1 MSGLFYD
8 FGRRLGRAAVPAIR
22 KGRWIWNGL
31 TGTDA
36 DALRA
41 EQALGA
47 ALAVEVRA
55 MTARCGD
62 PQAESL
68 VRGLC
73 SELSRVAG
81 EPRRAFRVEVITSES
96 PNAMAL
102 PGGFLFVSLELVD
115 LCERRPDELAFV
127 VGHEMAHVL
136 LGHAWDRVLNQGLLK
151 AASLVAGRAGLLG
164 AWVRQHGLQS
174 LQSAHSRQGEFEAD
188 QRGCEL
194 AVAAGYDAAG
204 ALALL
209 RRLEARSHPP
219 GVLGRYLA
227 SHPPA
232 EDRAE
237 RLERGLHEV

>member
-8 FGRRLGRAAVPAIR
+8 LGRRLGRATIPAIR
-22 KGRWIWNGL
+22 KGRWLWNGL
-31 TGTDA
+31 TGTEEE
-36 DALRA
+36 ALRA
-41 EQALGA
+41 EAALGS
-47 ALAVEVRA
+47 ALAVEIRSLA
-55 MTARCGD
+55 GD
-62 PQAESL
+62 CADREAEEL

-73 SELSRVAG
+73 RAMSQFTGDR
-81 EPRRAFRVEVITSES
+81 RRAFRVEVITADS

-102 PGGFLFVSLELVD
+102 PGGFLFVSLELVE

-136 LGHAWDRVLNQGLLK
+136 LGHAWDRVLSQGLLK
-151 AASLVAGRAGLLG
+151 AASVVAGRAGLVG

-194 AVAAGYDAAG
+194 AMAAGYDGRG

-209 RRLEARSHPP
+209 RRLELLSRPP
-219 GVLGRYLA
+219 GVLGRYFA

-232 EDRAE
+232 QERAA
-237 RLERGLHEV
+237 RLEAMVRRA

>member
-1 MSGLFYD
+1 MSGIFYD
-8 FGRRLGRAAVPAIR
+8 FGRKLGRAAVPAIR

-31 TGTDA
+31 TGTEA
-36 DALRA
+36 EALRA

-47 ALAVEVRA
+47 ALAVEVRS
-55 MTARCGD
+55 MMGGCTD
-62 PQAESL
+62 PEAESL

-73 SELSRVAG
+73 GELSRVTG
-81 EPRRAFRVEVITSES
+81 EPRRAFRVEVISSES

-127 VGHEMAHVL
+127 MGHEMAHVL
-136 LGHAWDRVLNQGLLK
+136 LGHAWDRVLNQGLLR
-151 AASLVAGRAGLLG
+151 AASLVAGRVGLVG

-188 QRGCEL
+188 QRGCEM
-194 AVAAGYDAAG
+194 AVAAGFDPAG

-209 RRLEARSHPP
+209 RRLEARSQPP
-219 GVLGRYLA
+219 GVLGRYFA

-232 EDRAE
+232 EERAE